1 MWWPVVV
8 PVWWCHVVARG
19 ARVGRLSG
27 LVLVVSEERG
37 TGKGGT
43 QGVEWWCQ
51 CGARGGGVV
60 VASGGASVVPVV
72 VEWWWPVVV
81 PVWWPVVVP
90 VWCPC
95 WSFVKSVTPILI
107 EKNHTKNLTKNLPTE
122 NLKKKR

>member
-37 TGKGGT
+37 KGKGGT

-51 CGARGGGVV
+51 CGARGG
-60 VASGGASVVPVV
+60 ASVVPVLV
-72 VEWWWPVVV
+72 VCQE
-81 PVWWPVVVP
+81 
-90 VWCPC
+90 CYTH
-95 WSFVKSVTPILI
+95 SYR
-107 EKNHTKNLTKNLPTE
+107 
-122 NLKKKR
+122 KKRHNPHQPPQLCKKQS